1 MSDPPL
7 RGISLVTMNQPA
19 ITIRDLRKTYGE
31 LNAVDGLDLTI
42 NTGEIFAILGPNGA
56 GKSTTVEILE
66 GFRKRTS
73 GEATVL
79 GLDPAHPT
87 REWRERLGIMLQS
100 TSTNA
105 PLTVREMVAHQSHLF
120 PHPRDVEETIAE
132 VGLEEKAN
140 VRSTA
145 LSGGQRRRLDVALA
159 VVGRPE
165 LMFLDE
171 PTTGFDP
178 EARRQFWH
186 LIESLKDGGTTVVLT
201 THYLDEAEHLAD
213 RLAVIARGKMV
224 ALDTPAGLRARAADA
239 VVAWSEPGA
248 DGAVTSRTEVTKT
261 PTATVRGLLA
271 THDGEVKDLEIR
283 RPSLEDVYL
292 DLIGK
297 TDDEASAEG
306 DAAMPGEVIA
316 TEEAT
321 S

>member
-1 MSDPPL
+1 MTEAA
-7 RGISLVTMNQPA
+7 IQVTG
-19 ITIRDLRKTYGE
+19 LRKTYGD
-31 LNAVDGLDLTI
+31 LNAVDGLDLRI
-42 NTGEIFAILGPNGA
+42 NTGEVFAILGPNGA

-66 GFRKRTS
+66 GFRQRTA

-79 GLDPAHPT
+79 GVDPAHPT

-105 PLTVREMVAHQSHLF
+105 PLTVREMVTHQSHLF
-120 PHPRDVEETIAE
+120 PHPRGVEETIAA
-132 VGLEEKAN
+132 VGLEEKSH

-186 LIESLKDGGTTVVLT
+186 LIESLKDGGTTIVLT

-239 VVAWSEPGA
+239 VVSWSEAGA
-248 DGAVTSRTEVTKT
+248 DDTLALRSEVTKT
-261 PTATVRGLLA
+261 PTALVRQLIA
-271 THDGEVKDLEIR
+271 THEGEVKDLEIR

-292 DLIGK
+292 DLI
-297 TDDEASAEG
+297 DQ
-306 DAAMPGEVIA
+306 DAPA
-316 TEEAT
+316 TEEAA

>member
-1 MSDPPL
+1 MTD
-7 RGISLVTMNQPA
+7 PA
-19 ITIRDLRKTYGE
+19 ITIRDLRKTYGG

-42 NTGEIFAILGPNGA
+42 ETGEIFAILGPNGA

-79 GLDPAHPT
+79 GIDPAHPT

-100 TSTNA
+100 TSTNT
-105 PLTVREMVAHQSHLF
+105 PLTVREAVTHQSHLF
-120 PHPRDVEETIAE
+120 PNPRDVEETIAA
-132 VGLEEKAN
+132 VGLEEKATA
-140 VRSTA
+140 RSTT

-159 VVGRPE
+159 VVGRPD
-165 LMFLDE
+165 LVFLDE

-186 LIESLKDGGTTVVLT
+186 LIESLKDGGTTIVLT
-201 THYLDEAEHLAD
+201 THYLDEAEYLAD
-213 RLAVIARGKMV
+213 RLAVISRGRLV
-224 ALDTPAGLRARAADA
+224 ALDTPAGLRSRAADA

-248 DGAVTSRTEVTKT
+248 DGVAKPRTQITKT
-261 PTATVRGLLA
+261 PSATLRDLLA
-271 THDGEVKDLEIR
+271 SHNGEINDLEIR

-292 DLIGK
+292 DLIGR
-297 TDDEASAEG
+297 DAEG
-306 DAAMPGEVIA
+306 SGYAGDSLRGADAVAIGTTPKGPTTG
-316 TEEAT
+316 TEDA

>member
-1 MSDPPL
+1 
-7 RGISLVTMNQPA
+7 MNQPA